1 MYIGQTVFQN
11 RLFFL
16 VNEADADADIELDA
30 LYILLV
36 KQYDV
41 VPAHIH
47 FRFLW
52 LQTTLSQDA

>member
-41 VPAHIH
+41 VPAHIN